1 MSVDRDEVREA
12 MRDPLSRE
20 GCERGVRAA
29 RVREMTT
36 EDLVGGQPATP
47 GSNPPLC
54 GCGRGHVSR
63 ASSLSTSCD
72 DAERG
77 QDANTREGAA
87 STVTSSDTP
96 DSRAGSPTYSNP
108 VGHGRAPQQTV
119 YVLMGQD
126 SSPVSLLTN
135 WLISCHGSAEDAET
149 ARKNWLE
156 NMGRRY
162 HAYVVQMEVA

>member
-20 GCERGVRAA
+20 GTERGVRAA

-36 EDLVGGQPATP
+36 EDLVGGQP
-47 GSNPPLC
+47 S

-63 ASSLSTSCD
+63 ASSISTSCD

-77 QDANTREGAA
+77 HDANTREGAA
-87 STVTSSDTP
+87 TTVTSSDTP
-96 DSRAGSPTYSNP
+96 DSRAGSPTYRNP
-108 VGHGRAPQQTV
+108 VGHGRAPQQV
-119 YVLMGQD
+119 YVVMGQD
-126 SSPVSLLTN
+126 SSAGSLLTN
-135 WLISCHGSAEDAET
+135 WLISCHGSAEDAEA
-149 ARKNWLE
+149 ARKSWLE

-162 HAYVVQMEVA
+162 SAYVIAVELS